1 MTRILRALPTKFVLN
16 VATLG
21 ALGRSR
27 FAPGTLGSL
36 AGIIWYTVGF
46 WHVTFFQF
54 ALGFCASA
62 FVGTLFC
69 GEAEYRLQKKDP
81 SCVIL
86 DEFLA
91 MPLCYWGI
99 ERFASQVVLW
109 KILIYGFLLFRI
121 FDMLKP
127 FGIRSLERF
136 QGGAGIMLDDI
147 AAALMTCIV
156 LHITVP
162 LVFT

>member
-1 MTRILRALPTKFVLN
+1 MIHILRPLPTKFILS

-27 FAPGTLGSL
+27 FMPGTLGSL
-36 AGIIWYTVGF
+36 AGIVWYTVGF
-46 WHVTFFQF
+46 WRVAFFPF
-54 ALGFCASA
+54 VLGFCSSIV
-62 FVGTLFC
+62 VGILFC
-69 GEAEYRLQKKDP
+69 GEAEYRLQEKDP

-99 ERFASQVVLW
+99 ERFAAQVALW
-109 KILIYGFLLFRI
+109 KILLYGFLLFRF
-121 FDMLKP
+121 FDMVKP
-127 FGIRSLERF
+127 FGIRSLERIR
-136 QGGAGIMLDDI
+136 GGTGIMIDDI
-147 AAALMTCIV
+147 AAALATWMV

-162 LVFT
+162 IVFT